1 MSKALKITVRGDPF
15 VKRYVL
21 AIRISMAILVIV
33 ILAGVTG
40 AFWLR
45 SNYRTDLPGAV
56 DTRELFSSNSEYVSH
71 IEEEVRFDQVKL
83 RVTRIVRGDNFW
95 TLARY
100 GGVDIDTL
108 IGANPYWNDLLARL
122 DQVIVVPDKKG
133 VIRFLYDLDAI
144 PELARQYGV
153 ETSDVHV
160 QDLPDGYRKW
170 YKYRDEARPVAVFV
184 EGARPGPGDMTEK
197 LAARFEVREMF
208 RPPLGG
214 RFSSF
219 FGQRRH
225 PIFRNRSFHNGID
238 IAAPYGRM
246 VGASRKGKVVFAGWR
261 GGYGKAVIIQHDA
274 GYRTLYGHLSRI
286 YVRSGRYVATG
297 QIIGRVG
304 STGYSTGPHLHFSL
318 WKKGK
323 LINPMEVLW

>member
-1 MSKALKITVRGDPF
+1 LSKARKIKVKGDPF

-21 AIRISMAILVIV
+21 AIRISMAILVFLIMT
-33 ILAGVTG
+33 GMTG
-40 AFWLR
+40 AYWLR
-45 SNYRTDLPGAV
+45 SNYKAGLPGAV
-56 DTRELFSSNSEYVSH
+56 NTRELFSSNSDYTSH
-71 IEEEVRFDQVKL
+71 IEDEVRFEDVKL
-83 RVTRIVRGDNFW
+83 RVIEIVRGDNFW
-95 TLARY
+95 TIARD

-108 IGANPYWNDLLARL
+108 IGANPYWDDLLARL
-122 DQVIVVPDKKG
+122 DQVVVVPDKKG

-144 PELARQYGV
+144 PELAREYGV
-153 ETSDVHV
+153 EPSDVHL
-160 QDLPDGYRKW
+160 QELPEGYRKW
-170 YKYRDEARPVAVFV
+170 YKYREQARPVAVFL
-184 EGARPGPGDMTEK
+184 EGARPRPEDMTKK

-208 RPPLGG
+208 RSPLGG

-225 PIFRNRSFHNGID
+225 PIFRERRFHNGID

-261 GGYGKAVIIQHDA
+261 GGYGKAVIIQHDD

-286 YVRSGRYVATG
+286 YVRANRYVATG

-304 STGYSTGPHLHFSL
+304 STGYSTGPHLHFTL
-318 WKKGK
+318 WKNGK